1 MASTQSPHGSKK
13 MKIRTQFL
21 VSCTGL
27 LTTASLCF
35 ANPVD
40 YYYDKQKRKANASHS
55 TQAQELYFAQ
65 RIDHKNPQ
73 RGTFS
78 QRYFLD
84 ESYALGNDATVLF
97 YLCGQETCSQ
107 DVLYGSVRDLAQKY
121 HAKLLAVEHR
131 YYGQS
136 MPVKDF
142 EPDSMRL
149 LNTQQVLADLVYFE
163 NEIKVQNSWTGP
175 WIVVGGS
182 YSGAIAAYYRLK
194 FPNMVVGAIA
204 SSAPVM
210 AKENFMEYDQ
220 LVTQAAGPACA
231 QAINEVVREIDGASD
246 NSAVMDR
253 IKELFAASEVTNTT
267 DFINLTADIAASAI
281 MHGERD
287 KFCSYL
293 VANPNPLQG
302 YALFARE
309 LFQNFQISPVSLTPQ
324 GALSENIDDFN
335 QGFGLRQW
343 YYQACREYG
352 DWENAHPNP
361 FLSTRS
367 PRINS
372 KYRYKTCKRL
382 FDLQASA
389 NTGYINVAYYQPLL
403 TPVTSNIYFIN
414 GENDPWSYLSIT
426 PRNGNATNNKLTYH
440 LIQNGSRSDDM
451 PPRSNTDSKSLKRA
465 RLIMDFSTQVWLLGC
480 HE

>member
-1 MASTQSPHGSKK
+1 
-13 MKIRTQFL
+13 MKTKNQFL
-21 VSCTGL
+21 GSCIGL
-27 LTTASLCF
+27 LTTATLCF

-40 YYYDKQKRKANASHS
+40 YYYDKQKQNTYASH
-55 TQAQELYFAQ
+55 TDQVQELHFTQ

-73 RGTFS
+73 RGVFS

-84 ESYALGNDATVLF
+84 ESYSAGNDATILF
-97 YLCGQETCSQ
+97 YLCGQESCSQ
-107 DVLYGSVRDLAQKY
+107 DVLNGSIRDLAQKY
-121 HAKLLAVEHR
+121 HAKLIALEHR

-142 EPDSMRL
+142 EPDSMRF

-163 NEIKVQNSWTGP
+163 NEIKIQNKWTGP

-182 YSGAIAAYYRLK
+182 YSGAIAAYYRIK
-194 FPNMVVGAIA
+194 FPNMVAGAIA

-220 LVTQAAGPACA
+220 LVTQAAGPVCA
-231 QAINEVVREIDGASD
+231 QAINEVVHIIDNASE
-246 NSAVMDR
+246 NLESMER
-253 IKELFAASEVTNTT
+253 IKNLFASSEVKNNT

-287 KFCSYL
+287 KFCNYL
-293 VANPNPLQG
+293 ISSPNPLQG

-324 GALSENIDDFN
+324 GALSENINDFN
-335 QGFGLRQW
+335 LGFGLRQW
-343 YYQACREYG
+343 YYQVCTEYG
-352 DWENAHPNP
+352 DWENAQPNP

-372 KYRYKTCKRL
+372 MYRYKTCKRL
-382 FDLQASA
+382 FNLRTSA
-389 NTGYINVAYYQPLL
+389 NTGYINAAYYRPLL
-403 TPVTSNIYFIN
+403 TPEASNIYFIN
-414 GENDPWSYLSIT
+414 GENDPMSYLSIT
-426 PRNGNATNNKLTYH
+426 PRNGNATNNKFTYH
-440 LIQNGSRSDDM
+440 LIQNGARCDDM
-451 PPRSNTDSKSLKRA
+451 QPSSATDSTSLRRA
-465 RLIMDFSTQVWLLGC
+465 RLIMDFSTKVWLLNC
-480 HE
+480 FN